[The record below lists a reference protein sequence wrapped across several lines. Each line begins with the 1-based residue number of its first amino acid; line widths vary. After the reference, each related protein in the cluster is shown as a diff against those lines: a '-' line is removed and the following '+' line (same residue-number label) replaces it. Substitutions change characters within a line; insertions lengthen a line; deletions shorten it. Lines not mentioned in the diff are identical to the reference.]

1 MSFKELIQLMSREE
15 ESGKTGW
22 MSRASL
28 SKWRGVKIDEI
39 GQVIEL
45 NLEDNNLQGKPPM
58 NSRTCCVDHPEL

>member
-1 MSFKELIQLMSREE
+1 MEE
-15 ESGKTGW
+15 IFNVTGGSKWTIKTGW

-58 NSRTCCVDHPEL
+58 NSRTCCVDHP